1 MQIGLFPL
9 NTIVFPL
16 TVLPLHIF
24 EDRYKQLINE
34 CWNSKTP
41 FVINLS
47 YNGKLYNIGCM
58 VLVADIMHKYEDGKM
73 DILVVGTH
81 RVKIQNFISGE
92 KPYYIANVQ
101 IYDDVDNSIDKEKL
115 SNAINLFNEIANKL
129 KNPNILPINP
139 EDISNEKPSFQIAPK
154 VGLTIEQK
162 QKLIEMRSENERLE
176 AILKHLQTINK
187 IIDEA
192 DIVKTIIQND
202 GYFNIP
208 PKKVD

>member
-16 TVLPLHIF
+16 TVIPLHIF
-24 EDRYKQLINE
+24 EERYKTLINE
-34 CWNSKTP
+34 CLNNKSP

-47 YNGKLYNIGCM
+47 YNGKLYDIGCM
-58 VLVADIMHKYEDGKM
+58 VLVADVMHRYEDGRM

-81 RVKIQNFISGE
+81 RVKINNFLSGE

-101 IYDDVDNSIDKEKL
+101 VFDDIDSAVDLNL
-115 SNAINLFNEIANKL
+115 LHQVLTLFNEIANKL
-129 KNPNILPINP
+129 KNPSINP
-139 EDISNEKPSFQIAPK
+139 IKIEDLNNEKPSFQIAPK

-162 QKLIEMRSENERLE
+162 QKLIEIRSEKERLDLL
-176 AILKHLQTINK
+176 LKHLKTINT

-192 DIVKTIIQND
+192 DLVNTIIKND
-202 GYFNIP
+202 GYFNVP
-208 PKKVD
+208 PKKS